1 MLDDFY
7 PPKIIRFDQSDHSAV
22 HAKFHINSTVFDHV
36 INMSGL
42 DLKAMHDM
50 NIKKKYIEKVHSN
63 AIGSK
68 QNWIWSLLIQQ
79 QHLETNSRH

>member
-50 NIKKKYIEKVHSN
+50 NIKKNTLKKCTVMPQDPNKTEFGRY
-63 AIGSK
+63 
-68 QNWIWSLLIQQ
+68 
-79 QHLETNSRH
+79 